1 MGSRQDSIGVKLKC
15 CVNDVICYTDYSLS
29 LLSAH
34 SRGQVT
40 SVLPPPKKNTSYR
53 RLFSLH
59 CEQALVTKFRLKPQ
73 PRIMPSAAAHGT
85 LTETPTGHSYWK
97 CVHKNL
103 FSLEGFNVV
112 IKFSVKKKKKKRC
125 DFTAE
130 SFDTSNTSNTSNFR
144 QVEHAKN
151 GFIQIQARFFCLLL
165 SRVCLTS

>member
-1 MGSRQDSIGVKLKC
+1 M
-15 CVNDVICYTDYSLS
+15 ICYTDYSLS

-97 CVHKNL
+97 CVHKSL

-112 IKFSVKKKKKKRC
+112 IKFSAKKKKKKKRC

-130 SFDTSNTSNTSNFR
+130 SFDTASRTCKEWFHSNSSSF
-144 QVEHAKN
+144 
-151 GFIQIQARFFCLLL
+151 LLFTIVKSL
-165 SRVCLTS
+165 SHELNKELYWWLKLVTVVKATV

>member
-1 MGSRQDSIGVKLKC
+1 M
-15 CVNDVICYTDYSLS
+15 ICYTDNSLS
-29 LLSAH
+29 LVSTH
-34 SRGQVT
+34 SRGPVT

-85 LTETPTGHSYWK
+85 FTETPTGNSHWK

-112 IKFSVKKKKKKRC
+112 IKFPLKKKK
-125 DFTAE
+125 DVTLL
-130 SFDTSNTSNTSNFR
+130 TSLSTLS
-144 QVEHAKN
+144 VEHAKN

>member
-1 MGSRQDSIGVKLKC
+1 M
-15 CVNDVICYTDYSLS
+15 ICYTDYSLS

-103 FSLEGFNVV
+103 FSLEGFNVM
-112 IKFSVKKKKKKRC
+112 IKFSVKKKKKKK
-125 DFTAE
+125 DVT
-130 SFDTSNTSNTSNFR
+130 
-144 QVEHAKN
+144 
-151 GFIQIQARFFCLLL
+151 LLPSLSTL
-165 SRVCLTS
+165 SRTCKEWFHSNSNSNSFLLFTIVKSLSHELNKELYWWLKLVTVVKATV

>member
-1 MGSRQDSIGVKLKC
+1 M
-15 CVNDVICYTDYSLS
+15 ICYTDYSLS
-29 LLSAH
+29 LLSAR

-103 FSLEGFNVV
+103 FSLEGFNVM
-112 IKFSVKKKKKKRC
+112 IKFSVKKKKKKK
-125 DFTAE
+125 DVT
-130 SFDTSNTSNTSNFR
+130 
-144 QVEHAKN
+144 
-151 GFIQIQARFFCLLL
+151 LLPSLSTL
-165 SRVCLTS
+165 SRTCKEWFHSNSNSNSFLLFTIVKSLSHELNKELY

>member
-1 MGSRQDSIGVKLKC
+1 M
-15 CVNDVICYTDYSLS
+15 ICYTDYSLS

-85 LTETPTGHSYWK
+85 FTETSTGNSHWK
-97 CVHKNL
+97 CVYKNL
-103 FSLEGFNVV
+103 FSLEGFNVM
-112 IKFSVKKKKKKRC
+112 IKFYVKKKKKRC
-125 DFTAE
+125 NFTAE
-130 SFDTSNTSNTSNFR
+130 SFDTKSNMQRMVSFKFKFKFKLVSFVYYC
-144 QVEHAKN
+144 QEFV
-151 GFIQIQARFFCLLL
+151 
-165 SRVCLTS
+165 SRVE

>member
-1 MGSRQDSIGVKLKC
+1 M
-15 CVNDVICYTDYSLS
+15 ICYTDYSLS

-103 FSLEGFNVV
+103 FSLEGFNVM
-112 IKFSVKKKKKKRC
+112 IKFSVKKKKKKK
-125 DFTAE
+125 DVT
-130 SFDTSNTSNTSNFR
+130 
-144 QVEHAKN
+144 
-151 GFIQIQARFFCLLL
+151 LLPSLSTL
-165 SRVCLTS
+165 SRTYKEWFHSNSNSNSFLLFTIVKSLSHELNKELFWWLKLVTVVKATV

>member
-1 MGSRQDSIGVKLKC
+1 M
-15 CVNDVICYTDYSLS
+15 ICYTDYSLS
-29 LLSAH
+29 LVSTH
-34 SRGQVT
+34 SRGPVT

-112 IKFSVKKKKKKRC
+112 IKFSVKKKKKKMWLYCRV
-125 DFTAE
+125 FRHFKSNMQRMV
-130 SFDTSNTSNTSNFR
+130 SFKFKLVSFVYYC
-144 QVEHAKN
+144 QEFV
-151 GFIQIQARFFCLLL
+151 
-165 SRVCLTS
+165 SRVE

>member
-1 MGSRQDSIGVKLKC
+1 M
-15 CVNDVICYTDYSLS
+15 ICYTDYSLS

-112 IKFSVKKKKKKRC
+112 IKFSVKKKKKK
-125 DFTAE
+125 DVT
-130 SFDTSNTSNTSNFR
+130 
-144 QVEHAKN
+144 
-151 GFIQIQARFFCLLL
+151 LLPSLSTL
-165 SRVCLTS
+165 SRTCKEWFHSNSSSFLLFTIVKSLSHELNKELY

>member
-1 MGSRQDSIGVKLKC
+1 M
-15 CVNDVICYTDYSLS
+15 ICYTDYSLS
-29 LLSAH
+29 LLSAR

-130 SFDTSNTSNTSNFR
+130 SFDT
-144 QVEHAKN
+144 
-151 GFIQIQARFFCLLL
+151 L
-165 SRVCLTS
+165 SRTCKEWFHSNSSSFLLFTIVKSLSHELNKELY